1 MEELSQIRQRIY
13 QLNKKRWELLE
24 SVMSP
29 GKLLTASFYER
40 FTKCS
45 SPNCK
50 CASGELHGPFP
61 WIYQNRKGEK
71 LISTSC
77 LAKKVEDARHFSE
90 NYKSFKGNWAQIK
103 KLDEEINSLIVQIE
117 SLNEVDAKEFVKR
130 EGEKRGRKQKKS
142 KKSLEGEEN

>member
-1 MEELSQIRQRIY
+1 MEELSKIRQRIR
-13 QLNKKRWELLE
+13 QLNEKRWGLLE
-24 SVMSP
+24 HVMTP

-71 LISTSC
+71 FISTSC
-77 LAKKVEDARHFSE
+77 LTDKVEDARSFSG
-90 NYKSFKGNWAQIK
+90 NYKSFKADWAQIK
-103 KLDEEINSLIVQIE
+103 MLDEEIYRLVAQIE
-117 SLNEVDAKEFVKR
+117 TLNKVDAKEFTMK

-142 KKSLEGEEN
+142 EESLGKEGN

>member
-77 LAKKVEDARHFSE
+77 LAEKVEDAQNFSG
-90 NYKSFKGNWAQIK
+90 NYKTFKENWAQIK
-103 KLDEEINSLIVQIE
+103 MLNEEINGLISQLE
-117 SLNEVDAKEFVKR
+117 SLNEVDTKEFVRK
-130 EGEKRGRKQKKS
+130 EGEKRGRKSRKS
-142 KKSLEGEEN
+142 EKSIEE

>member
-1 MEELSQIRQRIY
+1 MEDLSQIRQKIY
-13 QLNKKRWELLE
+13 QLNKKRWDLIE

-77 LAKKVEDARHFSE
+77 LVEKVENARLFSE
-90 NYKSFKGNWAQIK
+90 NFKAFKENWTQIK
-103 KLDEEINSLIVQIE
+103 NLDEEINGLIAQIE
-117 SLNEVDAKEFVKR
+117 SLNEVDAKEFVRK
-130 EGEKRGRKQKKS
+130 EGERRGRKSRKS
-142 KKSLEGEEN
+142 EKSTEE

>member
-1 MEELSQIRQRIY
+1 MEDLSKIRQRIR
-13 QLNKKRWELLE
+13 QLNEKRWALLE
-24 SVMSP
+24 YVMTP

-61 WIYQNRKGEK
+61 WIYQNRKGKK

-77 LAKKVEDARHFSE
+77 VTGKVEDARCFSE
-90 NYKSFKGNWAQIK
+90 NYKSYKEKCTQIK
-103 KLDEEINSLIVQIE
+103 TLDEEIYHLVLKIK
-117 SLNEVDAKEFVKR
+117 SLNEVDAKEFTGK
-130 EGEKRGRKQKKS
+130 EGERRGRKQKKS
-142 KKSLEGEEN
+142 EKGFEGEEN

>member
-1 MEELSQIRQRIY
+1 MEELSQIRQKIY

-24 SVMSP
+24 NVMSP

-77 LAKKVEDARHFSE
+77 LAEKVEDARNFSGNFKAFKE
-90 NYKSFKGNWAQIK
+90 NYAQIK
-103 KLDEEINSLIVQIE
+103 KLDEEITSLIGQIE
-117 SLNEVDAKEFVKR
+117 LLNEVDAKEFVRK
-130 EGEKRGRKQKKS
+130 EGEKRGRKPKKS
-142 KKSLEGEEN
+142 EKSIEE

>member
-1 MEELSQIRQRIY
+1 MEDLSQIRKKIY
-13 QLNKKRWELLE
+13 DLNKKRWALLE
-24 SVMSP
+24 QIMNP

-61 WIYQNRKGEK
+61 WIYQNKKGKK

-77 LAKKVEDARHFSE
+77 VAHMVDDARAFSE
-90 NYKSFKGNWAQIK
+90 NYKAFKENRAEIK
-103 KLDEEINSLIVQIE
+103 GIDEEIYRLITKIE
-117 SLNEVDAKEFVKR
+117 TLNEVEAKEFTKKV
-130 EGEKRGRKQKKS
+130 GEKRGRKS
-142 KKSLEGEEN
+142 KKSDESLKGEEN

>member
-1 MEELSQIRQRIY
+1 MEELSKIRQKIY

-24 SVMSP
+24 SVISP

-50 CASGELHGPFP
+50 CASGELHGPFL
-61 WIYQNRKGEK
+61 WIYQKRKGKK

-77 LAKKVEDARHFSE
+77 LADKIEDAHLFSE
-90 NYKSFKGNWAQIK
+90 NYKSFKEKWAQIK
-103 KLDEEINSLIVQIE
+103 LIDEEINGLIAQIGL
-117 SLNEVDAKEFVKR
+117 LNEVDAKEFTRK
-130 EGEKRGRKQKKS
+130 EGEKRGRKS
-142 KKSLEGEEN
+142 KKSETSVEE